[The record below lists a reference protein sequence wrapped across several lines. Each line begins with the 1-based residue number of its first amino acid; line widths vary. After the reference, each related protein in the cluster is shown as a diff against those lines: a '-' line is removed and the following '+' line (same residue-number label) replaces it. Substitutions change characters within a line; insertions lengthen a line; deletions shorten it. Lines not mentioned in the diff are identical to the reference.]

1 MFELKGLIIDSPH
14 IEHILAGR
22 KRWEMR
28 AAGTRQRGTIALIR
42 RDSGAVVGVAD
53 LIDSLGPLT
62 ENELLA
68 TGALHLIPS
77 QRLRSMAVVKYRYA
91 WVLENARPLAT
102 PITYRHAHGAVTW
115 VNLNSEIVNAF
126 ETNWV
131 A

>member
-1 MFELKGLIIDSPH
+1 LFEIKGLIIDSPH
-14 IEHILAGR
+14 IELILAGR

-28 AAGTRQRGTIALIR
+28 ATGTRQRGTIALIR
-42 RDSGAVVGVAD
+42 RDSGTVVGVAD
-53 LIDSLGPLT
+53 LVDSLGPLT

-91 WVLENARPLAT
+91 WVLENARPVST
-102 PITYRHAHGAVTW
+102 PIAYRQAHGAVTW
-115 VNLNSEIVNAF
+115 VNLNAEVVNAL

>member
-28 AAGTRQRGTIALIR
+28 AVGTRRRGTIALIR

-77 QRLRSMAVVKYRYA
+77 QRLRVFGGG
-91 WVLENARPLAT
+91 ET
-102 PITYRHAHGAVTW
+102 GHGAPGGALPRTVLARKRTANVTR
-115 VNLNSEIVNAF
+115 
-126 ETNWV
+126 
-131 A
+131 

>member
-1 MFELKGLIIDSPH
+1 MFELKGLIVDSPH
-14 IEHILAGR
+14 IEDILAGR

-53 LIDSLGPLT
+53 LVDSLGPLT

-77 QRLRSMAVVKYRYA
+77 QRIRSMAVVKYRYA
-91 WVLENARPLAT
+91 WVLENARPLSA
-102 PITYRHAHGAVTW
+102 PIAYRHPAGAVTW
-115 VNLNSEIVNAF
+115 VNLSAEVVNAL
-126 ETNWV
+126 ETHWV
-131 A
+131 V

>member
-1 MFELKGLIIDSPH
+1 LFELKGLIIDAPH
-14 IEHILAGR
+14 IDHILAGR

-28 AAGTRQRGTIALIR
+28 AAPTRQRGPIALIR

-91 WVLENARPLAT
+91 WVLDNARPLST
-102 PITYRHAHGAVTW
+102 PIAYRHTPGAVTW
-115 VNLNSEIVNAF
+115 VNLHAEIVNAL
-126 ETNWV
+126 ETGWV